1 MKKLHKDNT
10 MKINYTILTSVVAM
24 TISSCSHFGS
34 SPDTIPAPPKA
45 GNTAIVL
52 PQIGNPN
59 QANISESSAA
69 RANESQPT
77 RFKTITETRTPGGGV
92 SKVNVDNPSGGMPDY
107 YLAPSQIPYDTNN
120 NPDKLSPPSW
130 EWSW

>member
-1 MKKLHKDNT
+1 
-10 MKINYTILTSVVAM
+10 MKINSIILGLTIAI
-24 TISSCSHFGS
+24 TISGCSHFGNN
-34 SPDTIPAPPKA
+34 PDTIPAPPKA
-45 GNTAIVL
+45 GSAPIVL
-52 PQIGNPN
+52 PQIGNSTQQDVN
-59 QANISESSAA
+59 ESSAA

-92 SKVNVDNPSGGMPDY
+92 SRVSVDNPSGGMPDY
-107 YLAPSQIPYDTNN
+107 YLAPSQVPYDTNN

>member
-1 MKKLHKDNT
+1 
-10 MKINYTILTSVVAM
+10 MKINYILFGLTIAM
-24 TISSCSHFGS
+24 TISSCSNFGHN
-34 SPDTIPAPPKA
+34 PDTVPAPPKA
-45 GNTAIVL
+45 GGAPIVL
-52 PQIGNPN
+52 PQIGNSTQQN
-59 QANISESSAA
+59 VNESSAA

-92 SKVNVDNPSGGMPDY
+92 SRVSVDNPSGGMPDY
-107 YLAPSQIPYDTNN
+107 YLAPSQVPYETNN